1 MSISEIELICG
12 QTPVGF
18 KKEIITS
25 SNHIFEVDP
34 NFTRAINLAK
44 NEQLK
49 GYEHPKINKLV
60 EILNNEESKV
70 LIL

>member
-34 NFTRAINLAK
+34 NFIPLNLYNFWGNAVP
-44 NEQLK
+44 
-49 GYEHPKINKLV
+49 HT
-60 EILNNEESKV
+60 
-70 LIL
+70 

>member
-18 KKEIITS
+18 KKEMITG

-34 NFTRAINLAK
+34 TTPLPIVDASDAI
-44 NEQLK
+44 
-49 GYEHPKINKLV
+49 
-60 EILNNEESKV
+60 
-70 LIL
+70 